1 MLRCRAHH
9 HAPTAEPTIPARS
22 PSVRLLK
29 IPPLEPANRKSGAIP
44 GGLWFAQSGGVR
56 ARTLTRP
63 AADRYRFLWVSL
75 FWLTVGLVTIYAAAG
90 CRQAVPP
97 LHAPRPAAE
106 TGATISGTIRGP
118 ERTTAI
124 DGRIVDV
131 INLTTNQRRRV
142 TTNQAGGFSVTLD
155 PGDYRVELTLR
166 EGEAIVRQPGVIH
179 VDRSDVDADADFVL
193 GTGRISRP
201 RRPAYKVDDGL
212 GSPVA

>member
-1 MLRCRAHH
+1 M
-9 HAPTAEPTIPARS
+9 RS
-22 PSVRLLK
+22 
-29 IPPLEPANRKSGAIP
+29 
-44 GGLWFAQSGGVR
+44 GLPFAQSDGVR

-63 AADRYRFLWVSL
+63 ASDRYRFLRVSL

-90 CRQAVPP
+90 CRKAVPA
-97 LHAPRPAAE
+97 LAAGS
-106 TGATISGTIRGP
+106 TGATGVTISGTIRGP
-118 ERTTAI
+118 ERTTAV

-142 TTNQAGGFSVTLD
+142 TTNQTGGFSVTLA
-155 PGDYRVELTLR
+155 PGAYRVELTLR

-179 VDRSDVDADADFVL
+179 IERSDADADADFVI

-201 RRPAYKVDDGL
+201 RAPAYKVDDGL

>member
-1 MLRCRAHH
+1 
-9 HAPTAEPTIPARS
+9 
-22 PSVRLLK
+22 
-29 IPPLEPANRKSGAIP
+29 
-44 GGLWFAQSGGVR
+44 VR
-56 ARTLTRP
+56 ARILARP
-63 AADRYRFLWVSL
+63 ASDRYRFLWVSL
-75 FWLTVGLVTIYAAAG
+75 FWLTVGLVTIHAAAG
-90 CRQAVPP
+90 CRQVVPP
-97 LHAPRPAAE
+97 LDAPGPAGA

-118 ERTTAI
+118 ERTTAV

-131 INLTTNQRRRV
+131 INVTTNQRRRV

-179 VDRSDVDADADFVL
+179 VDRSDVDADADFVI
-193 GTGRISRP
+193 GSGRISRP